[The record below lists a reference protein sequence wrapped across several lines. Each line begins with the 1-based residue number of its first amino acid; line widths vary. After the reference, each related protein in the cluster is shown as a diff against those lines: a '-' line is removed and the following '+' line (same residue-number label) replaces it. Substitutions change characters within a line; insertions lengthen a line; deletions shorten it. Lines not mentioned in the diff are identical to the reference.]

1 MDTYH
6 GCSLSTPLS
15 SATPARCSFTGVRGR
30 EFLRTSGVGVVESS
44 PPKTKND
51 AGERRP
57 PTIAYTEVGRPV
69 SSLRGATS
77 RGAWS
82 EYHAACLARPLG
94 LVARLVRRPEQL
106 LGSLLGSDGDADA
119 RRGVHHMPLLAGFE
133 GHAQPSWKR
142 SATLCALLASVTSSS
157 RTANSSPPI
166 RAARSEPRKDSLK
179 RSATARSTLSPS
191 WWPKESFTSLKSSR
205 STNITA
211 TLEARRL
218 ARERALERCS

>member
-133 GHAQPSWKR
+133 GHAQPFLEAFGDLVCPARIRHVLQQDGELVPPPRYARLGLSLAKTPS
-142 SATLCALLASVTSSS
+142 SARPRRGAPC
-157 RTANSSPPI
+157 PPPGG
-166 RAARSEPRKDSLK
+166 PR
-179 RSATARSTLSPS
+179 
-191 WWPKESFTSLKSSR
+191 SR
-205 STNITA
+205 SPA
-211 TLEARRL
+211 
-218 ARERALERCS
+218 